1 MTENVTIS
9 SLLHSLNEESSRV
22 LEFQALAQKWQSK
35 AALQAT
41 EIKRL
46 TDQVERLRKDKT
58 KLLADLKET
67 DDE

>member
-9 SLLHSLNEESSRV
+9 SLLHSLNVET
-22 LEFQALAQKWQSK
+22 ANTQKWQSK

-46 TDQVERLRKDKT
+46 TGQVERLRNDKI
-58 KLLADLKET
+58 KLLSDLKEKQN
-67 DDE
+67 DDEK